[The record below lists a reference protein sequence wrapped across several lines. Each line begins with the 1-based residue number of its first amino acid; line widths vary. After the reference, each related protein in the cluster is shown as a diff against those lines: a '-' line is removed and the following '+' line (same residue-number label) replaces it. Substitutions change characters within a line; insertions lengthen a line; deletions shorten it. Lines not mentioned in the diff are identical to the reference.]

1 MSSFDKLLAL
11 VLPTTHD
18 VFSYCRNKVKAV
30 CEYIYDTCHLQL
42 HSKRTE
48 EKNNVAI
55 TDMKGNRKKSFIKS
69 KNKNSERNREPK
81 IHLVSILLIAI
92 LALVIPCA
100 AAAAAAAADV
110 TINDSG
116 QEMCTVNVNQGL
128 VIINV
133 TSDVK
138 NDILNFGVG
147 EDDVGDC
154 AKNTEEAVILPNF
167 QHQYNISLTRS
178 GHCIFKILD
187 LNVSQA
193 IVNIFSEATALTVV
207 LINGKD
213 NPECKDPWKRSF
225 VLKASHN
232 ELDVDPEAG
241 VPLTTSTTTVTETI
255 ESKLPINGW
264 PAWAYAVLVIGIVVI
279 IAIPIVIIRVIR
291 FLASRRTEEV
301 DPEADVLQNMLNE
314 TNGTGESI
322 GNAPHSGA
330 LVSNGSAHNG
340 GAVVLNGNAHNA
352 GAVVSI
358 GNTHNAGEDL
368 PNGDANNAENQRPVK
383 DLVRQI
389 EENILHSGPEGVS
402 SV

>member
-1 MSSFDKLLAL
+1 
-11 VLPTTHD
+11 
-18 VFSYCRNKVKAV
+18 
-30 CEYIYDTCHLQL
+30 
-42 HSKRTE
+42 
-48 EKNNVAI
+48 
-55 TDMKGNRKKSFIKS
+55 MKGNRKKSFIK
-69 KNKNSERNREPK
+69 R
-81 IHLVSILLIAI
+81 
-92 LALVIPCA
+92 
-100 AAAAAAAADV
+100 
-110 TINDSG
+110 

-207 LINGKD
+207 IEVANQ
-213 NPECKDPWKRSF
+213 RM
-225 VLKASHN
+225 ASMG
-232 ELDVDPEAG
+232 LCC
-241 VPLTTSTTTVTETI
+241 LT
-255 ESKLPINGW
+255 
-264 PAWAYAVLVIGIVVI
+264 
-279 IAIPIVIIRVIR
+279 
-291 FLASRRTEEV
+291 SRRTEEV